1 MRRSYWI
8 GRSLS
13 GSLGVLSLA
22 ALTWGCDPGKADLD
36 RCIDLRS
43 KGEIEPA
50 MEACRAAVAKSPNSN
65 SGKAAAEQLAELNVE
80 HIASL
85 VREVKRN
92 TSCTQAQIAW
102 AGADAGDKQRLAE
115 LRDEACEG
123 LFPKR
128 AGTAEAPSAPSVVDA
143 AVVAPD
149 AGAAAKGDAAP
160 DGAAGE

>member
-1 MRRSYWI
+1 MRRSDGI
-8 GRSLS
+8 SRSLS

-22 ALTWGCDPGKADLD
+22 VLTWGCDPGKADLD

-43 KGEIEPA
+43 KGEVEQA

-65 SGKAAAEQLAELNVE
+65 SGKAAAEQLSELNME

-85 VREVKRN
+85 MREVKRN
-92 TSCTQAQIAW
+92 TNCTQAQIAW

-128 AGTAEAPSAPSVVDA
+128 ANAAEAPSAVDA
-143 AVVAPD
+143 AAPD
-149 AGAAAKGDAAP
+149 AGAAVKGDAAL